1 MIKYLVLI
9 RGVYQAWRLGHIF
22 LQYADLSWISGIII
36 EEDILSSGG
45 FYVFK

>member
-1 MIKYLVLI
+1 METWSYFFYNILKVE
-9 RGVYQAWRLGHIF
+9 
-22 LQYADLSWISGIII
+22 WILRIII